1 MGPDPA
7 IRGDGA
13 RTPRPQP
20 VVPREALFALLSA
33 GDPAGVTLVS
43 APPGSGKTV
52 LLRSWIAQAGLGDR
66 AAWVTVERDEQD
78 AQRFWLA
85 VVRELRAAL
94 GPEAFVE
101 QLAPTPQFDGDALV
115 ARLLSELCMLEEPVV
130 LVVDD
135 LHELRSPE
143 ALAQLEVLLARRPRL
158 LRVVLATRHDPQ
170 LGLHRLRLAG
180 ELAEV
185 RAADLRF
192 TPEETRE
199 LLADSGVAL
208 TDEGVGLL
216 HTRTEGWAAG
226 LRLAALALARHP
238 APERFVAEFSG
249 SERTVA
255 EYLLAEVLERQPA
268 DVRRLLLRTSVLER
282 VNGVLADLLVGDS
295 GSERI
300 LQSLEETNAFVT
312 ALDAGRT
319 WFRYH
324 GLFADLL
331 RLELRRTEPDT
342 VPAMH
347 RLAADWYAEHGEVVE
362 AVRHAQAARDWGH
375 AARLLADN
383 VISLWLDG
391 QEATIGVLLAAFPPE
406 AAADPELGPALVAD
420 RVAGGSMNEL
430 AAAVAYAEHR
440 GGAVPEDRRARFDA
454 TLGIFRLALD
464 LRRGDLDSARS
475 DAGPLLALA
484 EPSRPGEIGLGN
496 DVRAMALMVLGMV
509 EAWPGRYAEAD
520 RHLDEGRVLARRIGR
535 PYVEIGCLS
544 HLAMG
549 AAIGAGRQRCAEAI
563 ARADALGWGTNQI
576 VGVAL
581 ARMGAYDA
589 WQGRF
594 DEAER
599 WLDRAEQALRPEA
612 MPTAG
617 LLVHLARGLVHA
629 GRGRLEHAL
638 AALGRADGLV
648 ALLVGEHMLA
658 VQVRQLLVQT
668 QLRLGDAAGAR
679 ATLDGMPEMQRERGE
694 ARAALASLHL
704 AEGDA
709 RAAVAALA
717 PVLDGSAPVVGDATV
732 VQALLLEAAAR
743 HRLGDARGTESA
755 LERALGLAEPDA
767 LVFPF
772 LVTPARELLERH
784 PRHSTAHAAFLSDVL
799 DVLAGFSPRVKDRDP
814 DEPVEELSESERRV
828 LGYLPSNLS
837 APEIG
842 AELYVSENTV
852 KTHMRHIYAKLGVHR
867 RTEAVERARALGLLG
882 PSARRH

>member
-1 MGPDPA
+1 MGPGQA
-7 IRGDGA
+7 IGVRI
-13 RTPRPQP
+13 PRPQP
-20 VVPREALFALLSA
+20 VVARRGLFALLSA
-33 GDPAGVTLVS
+33 GGPGGVALVS

-52 LLRSWIAQAGLGDR
+52 LLRSWIRESGLADH
-66 AAWVTVERDEQD
+66 AAWVSVERGEQD
-78 AQRFWLA
+78 TQRFWLA
-85 VVRELRAAL
+85 VVRELRAAV

-115 ARLLSELCMLEEPVV
+115 ARLVSQLGTLEEPVV

-135 LHELRSPE
+135 LHELQSAE
-143 ALAQLEVLLARRPRL
+143 ALAQLEVLLARRPPL
-158 LRVVLATRHDPQ
+158 LRVVLSTRHDPQ

-192 TPEETRE
+192 TLEETRE
-199 LLADSGVAL
+199 VLAASDVSL
-208 TDEGVGLL
+208 PDESLARL
-216 HTRTEGWAAG
+216 HERTEGWPAG
-226 LRLAALALARHP
+226 VRLAVLSLARHP

-255 EYLLAEVLERQPA
+255 EYLIAEVLERQPA
-268 DVRRLLLRTSVLER
+268 DVRRLLLRTSIVER
-282 VNGVLADLLVGDS
+282 VSGDLADRLVGGS

-300 LQSLEETNAFVT
+300 LQSLEAANAFVV

-331 RLELRRTEPDT
+331 RLELRRTDPD
-342 VPAMH
+342 AISELH
-347 RLAADWYAEHGEVVE
+347 RLAAEWHAERGDVVE
-362 AVRHAQAARDWGH
+362 AIRHAQAARDWGY
-375 AARLLADN
+375 AARLLADH

-391 QEATIGVLLAAFPPE
+391 QEATIGVLLAAFPPD
-406 AAADPELGPALVAD
+406 AATDPELGPALAAD
-420 RVAGGSMNEL
+420 RVASGSVDEL
-430 AAAVAYAEHR
+430 AAAVAYAE
-440 GGAVPEDRRARFDA
+440 RRAAALPDGRRRPFDA
-454 TLGIFRLALD
+454 ALGIFRLAFD
-464 LRRGDLDSARS
+464 LRRGDLGSALG

-484 EPSRPGEIGLGN
+484 EASHPGEVGLGN

-509 EAWPGRYAEAD
+509 EVWPGRYSEAD
-520 RHLDEGRVLARRIGR
+520 HHLQEGLALARRIGR

-544 HLAMG
+544 HLSMG
-549 AAIGAGRQRCAEAI
+549 GGTAISAGRQPCAEAI
-563 ARADALGWGTNQI
+563 ARAEALGWGTNQI

-612 MPTAG
+612 MATAG
-617 LLVHLARGLVHA
+617 LLLYVARALVHI
-629 GRGRLEHAL
+629 GRGRHEEAL
-638 AALGRADGLV
+638 AVLRRAERLE
-648 ALLVGEHMLA
+648 AQLVGEHVLA

-668 QLRLGDAAGAR
+668 QLHLGDTAGAR
-679 ATLDGMPEMQRERGE
+679 ATLDGTPDEERGSGE

-704 AEGDA
+704 ADGDA
-709 RAAVAALA
+709 GAAAAALA
-717 PVLDGSAPVVGDATV
+717 PAWDGSAPVHGDVTLV
-732 VQALLLEAAAR
+732 HALLLEAIAR
-743 HRLGDARGTESA
+743 DRLGERRTAEA
-755 LERALGLAEPDA
+755 VVERALELAEPDG
-767 LVFPF
+767 LVLPF
-772 LVTPARELLERH
+772 LMTPVHALLERH
-784 PRHSTAHAAFLSDVL
+784 PRHSTVHAAFLSDVM
-799 DVLAGFSPRVKDRDP
+799 DVLAGSSPRVRESARD
-814 DEPVEELSESERRV
+814 ERAEELSEGERRV

-842 AELYVSENTV
+842 AELYLSANTV

-867 RTEAVERARALGLLG
+867 RTEAVDRARDLGLLG
-882 PSARRH
+882 PSPRRR